1 VDLWIFPH
9 GVTLDGFKDLR
20 ISCGFGYAWNMPVI
34 LRYWSTDQDEVE
46 LAAPTSSHIG
56 ELVKTESSV
65 LRGALSSEI

>member
-1 VDLWIFPH
+1 
-9 GVTLDGFKDLR
+9 
-20 ISCGFGYAWNMPVI
+20 
-34 LRYWSTDQDEVE
+34 VE